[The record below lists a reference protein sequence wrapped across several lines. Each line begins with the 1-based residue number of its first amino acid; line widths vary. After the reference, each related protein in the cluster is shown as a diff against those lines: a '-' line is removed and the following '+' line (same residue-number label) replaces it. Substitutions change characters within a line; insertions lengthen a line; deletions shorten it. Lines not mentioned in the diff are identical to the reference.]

1 MPRAYQGAAA
11 GAFGRRPPYAPT
23 NQGSWRYRRPYVSP
37 YRGGIPYGVSGWIAP
52 YYLGFPDD
60 SGDDESSSANPAG
73 EGYDQQPDDQA
84 PPPWPSI
91 YDQGPVAPAYSTPQ
105 PAPETEAAV
114 TLIFKDGRP
123 PEQIH
128 NYLLTRDTLFV
139 GDRRPS
145 EIPVDQLDL
154 AATAKVNRDAG
165 VDFRLPVG
173 SR

>member
-1 MPRAYQGAAA
+1 M
-11 GAFGRRPPYAPT
+11 
-23 NQGSWRYRRPYVSP
+23 SP
-37 YRGGIPYGVSGWIAP
+37 YRAAVPYGVSGWIAP

-60 SGDDESSSANPAG
+60 TGDEESSSSGNPAAD
-73 EGYDQQPDDQA
+73 GYDQEADDQGSQ
-84 PPPWPSI
+84 PWPSL
-91 YDQGPVAPAYSTPQ
+91 YDQGPVAPAYAFAR
-105 PAPETEAAV
+105 PAPAAENEAAV

-139 GDRRPS
+139 GDRHPS

-154 AATAKVNRDAG
+154 VATVKVNRDAG
-165 VDFRLPVG
+165 VDFRLPEG

>member
-1 MPRAYQGAAA
+1 
-11 GAFGRRPPYAPT
+11 
-23 NQGSWRYRRPYVSP
+23 VSP